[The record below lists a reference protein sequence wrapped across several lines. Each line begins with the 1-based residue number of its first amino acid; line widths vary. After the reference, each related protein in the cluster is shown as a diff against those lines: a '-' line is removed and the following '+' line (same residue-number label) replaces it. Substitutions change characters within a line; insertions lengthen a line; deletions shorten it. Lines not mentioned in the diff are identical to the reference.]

1 MSDSSNT
8 QITVLM
14 PVYNSALYLRA
25 AIDSILE
32 QTFSNFEFII
42 INDGSTDN
50 SLEIIKAYKD
60 TRIVLIDNQ
69 VNEGIIRSRNK
80 GLKLAKGKYIANM
93 DSDDISDLTRLEKQF
108 NYLEQHP
115 EITLLASRLLLVNQ
129 NNEET
134 GVWPEDYF
142 CVSEQHIKET
152 LPTINCIGQPTIMM
166 RSEPVKKTGYNS
178 QFEYNEDWGLWLTL
192 LSQGHRIAKL
202 PEVLLR
208 YRQHPKSVTNTSN
221 TLGVEKKILRFKYKY
236 LRYKLFN
243 GGINSTD
250 KRVLIAFLKD
260 GLRFGIKGIS
270 PRFYAFVARLKR
282 LDKIRFLQQWWNVA
296 KQLNQINTPVNA
308 AFFFPFFHT
317 GGAER
322 VHASVLEAVNKKNA
336 VTFITSR
343 SANQAFL
350 NKFSQFSRVLE
361 IDELVKMGHTRRWLF
376 KKIAHLNSPLVF
388 GCNSA
393 FFYDLIPHL
402 NKDVWL
408 IDLLH
413 AFVHVYEDG
422 PEKWS
427 LAHVQRIDCRVVIN
441 KKTKTDLADLYRKS
455 KLDSVFNER
464 IHLIPNFVEP
474 QMSLSVKSPDVFK
487 IAYVGRGG
495 EEKRVDLIARLAQRF
510 GTEKERFEFHF
521 VGDVK
526 QAIPLNL
533 QANCIF
539 HDEITN
545 DKQLDELYKQFHILI
560 IASTREGFPMVMME
574 AMMFSAVP
582 LSTPVGGIPEHIK
595 NNENG
600 MLISSVNE
608 DEIIGEFEEKI
619 RYLSLN
625 RAQWNRLSENAHLYA
640 LTHFSK
646 NYFFEQYK
654 KLFSTNA

>member
-1 MSDSSNT
+1 
-8 QITVLM
+8 M
-14 PVYNSALYLRA
+14 PVYNSALYLRE
-25 AIDSILE
+25 AIDSILG
-32 QTFSNFEFII
+32 QTFRDFEFII

-50 SLEIIKAYKD
+50 SLEIIKTYKD
-60 TRIVLIDNQ
+60 SRIVLINNQ

-80 GLKLAKGKYIANM
+80 GLKLAKGKYIVNM
-93 DSDDISDLTRLEKQF
+93 DSDDISDRTRLEKQF

-115 EITLLASRLLLVNQ
+115 EITILASRLVLVNQ

-142 CVSEQHIKET
+142 CITEQHIIET
-152 LPTINCIGQPTIMM
+152 LPAINCIGQPTIMM
-166 RSEPVKKTGYNS
+166 RSEPVKKVGYNTR
-178 QFEYNEDWGLWLTL
+178 FEYNEDWGLWLTL

-221 TLGVEKKILRFKYKY
+221 TLGVEKKILTFKYNY
-236 LRYKLFN
+236 LWYTLFN
-243 GGINSTD
+243 GGIKNTD
-250 KRVLIAFLKD
+250 KRVLMAFVKD
-260 GLRFGIKGIS
+260 VLRFGIKGIS
-270 PRFYAFVARLKR
+270 PRFYAFAARFKS
-282 LDKIRFLQQWWNVA
+282 LDKIRFFQQWRAVA
-296 KQLNQINTPVNA
+296 KQLNQINTPVDA

-322 VHASVLEAVNKKNA
+322 VHASVLEAASKKNA

-343 SANQAFL
+343 SLNQTFL
-350 NKFSQFSRVLE
+350 NNFSRFSRVLE
-361 IDELVKMGHTRRWLF
+361 IDELVKMGYTRRWLF
-376 KKIAHLNSPLVF
+376 KKITRLNSPVVF
-388 GCNSA
+388 GCNST

-402 NKDVWL
+402 NKEVRL

-427 LAHVQRIDCRVVIN
+427 LPYVSRIDYRIVIN
-441 KKTKTDLADLYRKS
+441 KKTKTDLADLYKKS
-455 KLDSVFNER
+455 KLDSAFTER
-464 IHLIPNFVEP
+464 IQLIPNFVEP
-474 QMSLSVKSPDVFK
+474 YTSLILKSHNVFK

-495 EEKRVDLIARLAQRF
+495 EEKRVDLIARLAQQF
-510 GTEKERFEFHF
+510 ETEKDRFEFHF

-526 QAIPLNL
+526 QAIPLKL
-533 QANCIF
+533 QTNCIF

-545 DKQLDELYKQFHILI
+545 DKQLEDLYKQFHILI

-608 DEIIGEFEEKI
+608 DEIICEFEEKI
-619 RYLSLN
+619 RYLSHN
-625 RAQWNRLSENAHLYA
+625 RDVWSRLSENAHHYA
-640 LTHFSK
+640 LTHFNK

-654 KLFSTNA
+654 KLFSTNT

>member
-1 MSDSSNT
+1 MGDPLNT

-14 PVYNSALYLRA
+14 PVYNSALYLRE
-25 AIDSILE
+25 AIDSILS
-32 QTFSNFEFII
+32 QTFCDFEFII

-50 SLEIIKAYKD
+50 SLEVIKTYKD
-60 TRIVLIDNQ
+60 SRIVVIDNE

-80 GLKLAKGKYIANM
+80 GLKLAKGKYIVNM

-115 EITLLASRLLLVNQ
+115 EITLLASRLVLVNQ

-142 CVSEQHIKET
+142 CITEQQIKET
-152 LPTINCIGQPTIMM
+152 LPAINCIGQPTIMM
-166 RSEPVKKTGYNS
+166 RSAPVKKVGYNTR
-178 QFEYNEDWGLWLTL
+178 FEYNEDWGLWLTL

-208 YRQHPKSVTNTSN
+208 YRQHPKSVTTTSN
-221 TLGVEKKILRFKYKY
+221 TLGVEKKILTFKYNY

-243 GGINSTD
+243 GGINNTD
-250 KRVLIAFLKD
+250 KRVLITFLKD
-260 GLRFGIKGIS
+260 VLRFGIKGIS
-270 PRFYAFVARLKR
+270 PRFYAFFARFMG
-282 LDKIRFLQQWWNVA
+282 LDKIRFIQQWRAAA
-296 KQLNQINTPVNA
+296 KELNQITIPVDA

-322 VHASVLEAVNKKNA
+322 VHASILEAVDKKKS

-343 SANQAFL
+343 SSNQAFL
-350 NKFSQFSRVLE
+350 NHFSRFSCVLE
-361 IDELVKMGHTRRWLF
+361 IDELVKMGFTRRWLF
-376 KKIAHLNSPLVF
+376 KKIARLNSPVVF

-402 NKDVWL
+402 SNKVRL

-427 LAHVQRIDCRVVIN
+427 LVHVPRMDYRVVIN

-455 KLDSVFNER
+455 KLDSVLTER

-474 QMSLSVKSPDVFK
+474 HTSLSIKSLEVLK
-487 IAYVGRGG
+487 IAYVGRAG

-510 GTEKERFEFHF
+510 EPEKERFEFHF
-521 VGDVK
+521 VGDIK

-533 QANCIF
+533 QTNCIF
-539 HDEITN
+539 HNEITN
-545 DKQLDELYKQFHILI
+545 DKQLEDLYKQFHILI
-560 IASTREGFPMVMME
+560 MASTREGFPMVMME

-582 LSTPVGGIPEHIK
+582 IATPVGGIPEHIK

-600 MLISSVNE
+600 LLISSATE

-625 RAQWNRLSENAHLYA
+625 PAEWSRLSVNAHNYA
-640 LTHFSK
+640 LTHFNK